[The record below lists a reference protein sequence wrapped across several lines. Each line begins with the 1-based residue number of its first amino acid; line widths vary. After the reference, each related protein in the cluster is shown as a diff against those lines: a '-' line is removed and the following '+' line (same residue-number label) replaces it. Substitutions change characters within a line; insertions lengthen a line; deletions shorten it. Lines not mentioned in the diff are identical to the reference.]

1 MAHVGSRRARGSGGT
16 SVAPGVGSPGRAAF
30 RRELRVRP
38 DRSPAFSRWP
48 GEHRS
53 STVGAMAEHET
64 QNPESR
70 LERLMREIER
80 YLATVDE
87 FRRQGYEPHWR
98 REDIRA

>member
-1 MAHVGSRRARGSGGT
+1 MSEAVEHAGRGKSVSR
-16 SVAPGVGSPGRAAF
+16 PGVGIPGRAAF
-30 RRELRVRP
+30 RREPRVSP
-38 DRSPAFSRWP
+38 DRSPALSRTP

-53 STVGAMAEHET
+53 STVGAMAEQET
-64 QNPESR
+64 QNPASG

-98 REDIRA
+98 REDMRA